1 MKLGSLEDDDGE
13 VYDQFK
19 GKKSTYKDEIYTTKI
34 DQSKVTKE
42 VAQLAERKEREILS
56 QSSNGNVHLAEE
68 RQQVTQSEDYE
79 EMKYSGV
86 YR

>member
-56 QSSNGNVHLAEE
+56 
-68 RQQVTQSEDYE
+68 
-79 EMKYSGV
+79 
-86 YR
+86 